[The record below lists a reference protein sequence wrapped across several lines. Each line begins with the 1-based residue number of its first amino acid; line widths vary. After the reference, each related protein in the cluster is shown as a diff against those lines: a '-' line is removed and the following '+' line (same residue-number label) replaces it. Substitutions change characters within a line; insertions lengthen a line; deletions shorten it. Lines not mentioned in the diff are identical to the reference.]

1 MPLQPSSPSDSA
13 RLDATVNVLGG
24 LARSEGPQVVASVAP
39 KKRGG
44 RRPGAG
50 RPAYLKPEQ
59 RKEKSV
65 YVSLTSAEK
74 ERLEEAAK
82 RSGLTL
88 SFYIRA
94 LLGLPNSP

>member
-1 MPLQPSSPSDSA
+1 MPLQPSSSSETQ
-13 RLDATVNVLGG
+13 ATLNVLGG
-24 LARSEGPQVVASVAP
+24 LAAGDASETLTEPAP

-65 YVSLTSAEK
+65 YVSLTCAEK
-74 ERLEEAAK
+74 ERLEQAASS
-82 RSGLTL
+82 RGLTL
-88 SFYIRA
+88 SFYIRE

>member
-1 MPLQPSSPSDSA
+1 MPLQPSSSA
-13 RLDATVNVLGG
+13 ETHPTLNVLGG
-24 LARSEGPQVVASVAP
+24 LAAGEAPDPVVTALP

-65 YVSLTSAEK
+65 YVSLTCAEK
-74 ERLEEAAK
+74 ERLEQAASG
-82 RSGLTL
+82 RGLTL
-88 SFYIRA
+88 SFYIRE

>member
-1 MPLQPSSPSDSA
+1 MPLQPSSISETH
-13 RLDATVNVLGG
+13 ATLNVLGG
-24 LARSEGPQVVASVAP
+24 LAAGEAPETLSAPAP

-65 YVSLTSAEK
+65 YVSLTCAEK
-74 ERLEEAAK
+74 ERLEQAASS
-82 RSGLTL
+82 RGLTL
-88 SFYIRA
+88 SFYIRE

>member
-1 MPLQPSSPSDSA
+1 MPLEPSSTSETHAS
-13 RLDATVNVLGG
+13 VNVVGG
-24 LARSEGPQVVASVAP
+24 LAANEGSETLAVPAP

-65 YVSLTSAEK
+65 YVSLTCSEK
-74 ERLEEAAK
+74 ERLEQAAES
-82 RSGLTL
+82 RGLTL
-88 SFYIRA
+88 SFYIRE
-94 LLGLPNSP
+94 LLGLPNHP